1 MTLRHLKIFIAVAET
16 KSMSAAA
23 RRCFITQPTVSQT
36 IHELE
41 EHYHT
46 KLFERL
52 SRKLYITEA
61 GKNLLSH
68 ARQVIDQFDH
78 LEQSM
83 QNSAVNQPLRIG
95 ATLTVGVCLL
105 PHILND
111 FSTIMPEVSTY
122 SCISNTADIEQK
134 LLDSSLDI
142 GIVEGNI
149 KSSDLISIP
158 MVEDFLVLICS
169 KGHPFALRDKIFAAE
184 LEGKNF
190 AMREEGSGTRA
201 LFEHYLHRHNLK
213 VNIAWE
219 ASSPMAIKNAVIYNV
234 GLSVISVR
242 LLQDE
247 ILSGDIYAICNPYN
261 EWDRSFKLVYH
272 KNKFLTP
279 AIEQIREILKHYR
292 RPDLL
297 DYIKTGT
304 LINTEEHP
312 ISSK

>member
-16 KSMSAAA
+16 RSMSAAA

-46 KLFERL
+46 ILFERL

-68 ARQVIDQFDH
+68 ARQVADQFDR

-83 QNSAVNQPLRIG
+83 ADSAVSQSLRIG

-105 PHILND
+105 PNILND
-111 FSTIMPEVSTY
+111 FRSEMPQVSTY

-134 LLDSSLDI
+134 ILDSSLDI

-149 KSSDLISIP
+149 KSLDLLSIP
-158 MVEDFLVLICS
+158 IVEDFLVLIC
-169 KGHPFALRDKIFAAE
+169 GRNHPFALRDQIPAWE
-184 LEGKNF
+184 LEGKDF
-190 AMREEGSGTRA
+190 ALREAGSGTRA
-201 LFEHYLHRHNLK
+201 LFEHYLNPPNLK
-213 VNIAWE
+213 NNIAWE
-219 ASSPMAIKNAVIYNV
+219 ASSPLAIKNAVIYNG

-242 LLQDE
+242 LLEEE
-247 ILSGDIYAICNPYN
+247 ILQGSIHVICNPYN
-261 EWDRSFKLVYH
+261 EWERTFKLVYH

-279 AIEQIREILKHYR
+279 AIEQIKEILNHYR
-292 RPDLL
+292 RPDIL
-297 DYIKTGT
+297 DYVKTGT
-304 LINTEEHP
+304 LINAGEHL
-312 ISSK
+312 ISPE